1 MEHDITSERGPGEPV
16 VAAPPEPG
24 ARPHPAR
31 PLSLEVQALAAEIAT
46 ALGETAPD
54 PVGQIARAVER
65 LGAERARVVLA
76 QVQEVEA
83 RGGQMLPDGSRRR
96 TPGGLFFLLL
106 RQSADVSRRDKVY
119 IFPQLFQQ
127 KTPRVATGDSTTA
140 ASASVAWTD
149 DTYRALA
156 QQLQQHNR
164 GRLTA
169 VKITVI
175 GRPGAAVDQGQAVVL
190 ALTSEKV
197 PDLPKG
203 LPEPPVGTRYTV
215 FVARKPWT
223 RVAEA
228 LAADA
233 EDAAII
239 EGYAALD
246 PRVEGIAV
254 YATSATTKRLQAAKR
269 ATQPATT
276 P

>member
-1 MEHDITSERGPGEPV
+1 MDHDIPTERGLSEP
-16 VAAPPEPG
+16 AATASPETA
-24 ARPHPAR
+24 ARAQTAPTM
-31 PLSLEVQALAAEIAT
+31 SVETQALAAEIAT
-46 ALGETAPD
+46 TLGETAPD

-175 GRPGAAVDQGQAVVL
+175 GRPRRRRRAGPGRRRRACERESTAPGQGAAGAARRHALHHLRRAQAL
-190 ALTSEKV
+190 
-197 PDLPKG
+197 G
-203 LPEPPVGTRYTV
+203 
-215 FVARKPWT
+215 
-223 RVAEA
+223 
-228 LAADA
+228 
-233 EDAAII
+233 
-239 EGYAALD
+239 
-246 PRVEGIAV
+246 
-254 YATSATTKRLQAAKR
+254 
-269 ATQPATT
+269 
-276 P
+276 